1 MHVVVSQSEIQE
13 IFSSNQF
20 DVNSIVLKFQ
30 PNENSIPLSGVTEN
44 GQFKINLW
52 WDGEMRSNSNV
63 KLGYDVLDTFLM
75 DRPISV
81 PYELKLFYNDK
92 EMLKKSGIST
102 GSKTQSDS
110 FEFFIPSDISGILVA
125 KFDNL
130 AGNKLAHVEFPL
142 LVDRITTTEQQ
153 YFIPDWVRNNAKW
166 WSEGQIDDRTFA
178 NGIEFLIKQGI
189 ILVPVTESDG
199 HDSDAVIP
207 DWVRNNA
214 KWWSEGQIDDRTFAN
229 GIEFLINAGIIAV

>member
-1 MHVVVSQSEIQE
+1 MKKEEKIALVIEGGGFKSV
-13 IFSSNQF
+13 FSA
-20 DVNSIVLKFQ
+20 
-30 PNENSIPLSGVTEN
+30 G
-44 GQFKINLW
+44 
-52 WDGEMRSNSNV
+52 
-63 KLGYDVLDTFLM
+63 VLDTFLM

-142 LVDRITTTEQQ
+142 LVDRIITTEQQ
-153 YFIPDWVRNNAKW
+153 YFI
-166 WSEGQIDDRTFA
+166 QIGFIRY
-178 NGIEFLIKQGI
+178 L
-189 ILVPVTESDG
+189 
-199 HDSDAVIP
+199 
-207 DWVRNNA
+207 
-214 KWWSEGQIDDRTFAN
+214 
-229 GIEFLINAGIIAV
+229 